1 MNLRRTCLVS
11 VGAILALAVS
21 VAGAQTVQTAPG
33 TPTAPGAIGAQAAPP
48 RTPASPPEEEV
59 MDGPVKH
66 VDPLGKTISIGWLLG
81 LASTTL
87 EVTDDTRVVVEGTTR
102 SLQDIREG
110 DVVEAAYE
118 PHDGKN
124 IATLIKVTEAEP
136 RRGAGAPQRSSAPSG
151 APPLGPPQG
160 SEVPVTDAPKTPY

>member
-1 MNLRRTCLVS
+1 MKRLRTCLVS
-11 VGAILALAVS
+11 VGAMLALAVS
-21 VAGAQTVQTAPG
+21 VAAAQTAPG
-33 TPTAPGAIGAQAAPP
+33 TATAPGAIGAQAAPP
-48 RTPASPPEEEV
+48 RTPASPPEEKV

-66 VDPLGKTISIGWLLG
+66 VDPFGRTISVGWLLG

-87 EVTDDTRVVVEGTTR
+87 EVTDDTRIVVEGTTA
-102 SLQDIREG
+102 SLQDIRDG

-124 IATLIKVTEAEP
+124 IATLIKVTEPEP
-136 RRGAGAPQRSSAPSG
+136 RPGAGALQRSSVPSG

-160 SEVPVTDAPKTPY
+160 SEVPVTDVPKTP